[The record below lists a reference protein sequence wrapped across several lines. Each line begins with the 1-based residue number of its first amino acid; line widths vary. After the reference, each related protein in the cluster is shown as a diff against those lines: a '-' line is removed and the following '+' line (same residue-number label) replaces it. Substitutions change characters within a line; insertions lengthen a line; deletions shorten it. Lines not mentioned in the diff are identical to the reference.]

1 MARPKDL
8 YAGKYVDVA
17 ASQTGASITTRTT
30 PAVGDYIDG
39 VLVVPETTAAGTI
52 ALLDGA
58 TSKNIFVSG
67 TLSDLSPIWI
77 PIKARAV
84 NSGGWTITTGAN
96 VHVKVC
102 GNF

>member
-1 MARPKDL
+1 MARLRDTYVGL
-8 YAGKYVDVA
+8 YVDVA
-17 ASQTGASITTRTT
+17 ASQTGAAISTRGGG
-30 PAVGDYIDG
+30 AVGDYIDG
-39 VLVVPETTAAGTI
+39 ILIVPETTSAGTI

-67 TLSDLSPIWI
+67 TLSDLTPIWV
-77 PIKARAV
+77 PIRARCV
-84 NSGGWTITTGAN
+84 NAGWTITTGAA